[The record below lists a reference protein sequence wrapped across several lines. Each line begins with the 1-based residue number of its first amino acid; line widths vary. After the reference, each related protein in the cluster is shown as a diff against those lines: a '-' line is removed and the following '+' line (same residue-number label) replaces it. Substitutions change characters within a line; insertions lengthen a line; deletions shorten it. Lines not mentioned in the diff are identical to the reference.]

1 MSSAK
6 EADVTPQPGC
16 LARPDTAPGRRIA
29 ESALR
34 APSVHN
40 SQPWRWRLRG
50 GDLVDLY
57 ADRGRQLA
65 VADPVGR
72 NLTISCGAALHH
84 AAVAA
89 QAYGWPA
96 EITRLP
102 DPRDVDL
109 LATLHLRRG
118 NQPPRA
124 LADLEALHER
134 RTDRRRFTS
143 WPIPPERLA
152 RLAAS
157 VGVGQVRVVP
167 VTAAPDRV
175 RVELLVS
182 RATTIE
188 RADRGLMSEQRSWL
202 DHSDVDGIP
211 SELLP
216 GPGARAPSRMSRFV
230 EEAPGDDAGTSIES
244 SDGLLVIA
252 TDADG
257 PEAWLRA
264 GEALGQLWLH
274 AMNDGLSVVPLSQ
287 VIEVD
292 ETRTALHHEVLGGL
306 LHPQL
311 LVRIGWQEIARSP
324 LPRTPRRRLEEVLL
338 PGAPKR

>member
-1 MSSAK
+1 MSRTK
-6 EADVTPQPGC
+6 EADVTSGVTGF
-16 LARPDTAPGRRIA
+16 ARPDTAPGLRIA
-29 ESALR
+29 ELALR

-40 SQPWRWRLRG
+40 SQPWRWRVH
-50 GDLVDLY
+50 GDRLDLF
-57 ADRGRQLA
+57 ADRERLLA
-65 VADPVGR
+65 VADPDGR
-72 NLTISCGAALHH
+72 SLVISCGAALHH

-89 QAYGWPA
+89 RALGWPA
-96 EITRLP
+96 EVTRMP
-102 DPRDVDL
+102 DPRDPDH
-109 LATLHLRRG
+109 LASLHLCRG
-118 NQPPRA
+118 PQPPRA
-124 LADLEALHER
+124 VADLEALQER

-152 RLAAS
+152 RLASS
-157 VGVGQVRVVP
+157 VVIDQARVVP

-188 RADRGLMSEQRSWL
+188 KADRRFAAEQRSWL
-202 DHSDVDGIP
+202 DRSAVDGIP

-216 GPGARAPSRMSRFV
+216 EPDARTPTRVSRFI
-230 EEAPGDDAGTSIES
+230 EESAEEDSRGSIEN
-244 SDGLLVIA
+244 SDGLLVIG

-264 GEALGQLWLH
+264 GEALSQGWLH

-292 ETRTALHHEVLGGL
+292 ETRSALHHEVLGGL

-311 LVRIGWQEIARSP
+311 LIRIGWQEIARSP
-324 LPRTPRRRLEEVLL
+324 LPRTPRRPLDDVLL
-338 PGAPKR
+338 DARRR

>member
-1 MSSAK
+1 MSRTK
-6 EADVTPQPGC
+6 EAGVTSGAANF
-16 LARPDTAPGRRIA
+16 ARPDSAPGMRVA

-34 APSVHN
+34 APSIHN
-40 SQPWRWRLRG
+40 SQPWRWRVRG
-50 GDLVDLY
+50 DRVELH
-57 ADRGRQLA
+57 ADRSRQLPM
-65 VADPVGR
+65 ADPSGR
-72 NLTISCGAALHH
+72 NLTISCGAALHQ

-89 QAYGWPA
+89 QALGWPA
-96 EITRLP
+96 EVTRVP
-102 DPRDVDL
+102 DPRDPDH
-109 LATLHLRRG
+109 LATLHLRSGAR
-118 NQPPRA
+118 PPHA
-124 LADLEALHER
+124 VADLQALQER

-157 VGVGQVRVVP
+157 VDVDQVRVVP

-182 RATTIE
+182 RATTLE
-188 RADRGLMSEQRSWL
+188 KADRRFAAEQRSWL

-211 SELLP
+211 RELLP
-216 GPGARAPSRMSRFV
+216 EPGSGTPSRVSRFV
-230 EEAPGDDAGTSIES
+230 EEVPEEDPRGSIEN
-244 SDGLLVIA
+244 SDGLLVIS
-252 TDADG
+252 TETDG

-264 GEALGQLWLH
+264 GEALSELWLN

-292 ETRTALHHEVLGGL
+292 ETRAALHHEVLGGL

-311 LVRIGWQEIARSP
+311 LVRTGWQEISRSS
-324 LPRTPRRRLEEVLL
+324 LPRTPRRPLDVVLM
-338 PGAPKR
+338 PGSRGR

>member
-1 MSSAK
+1 M
-6 EADVTPQPGC
+6 TPGAGSV
-16 LARPDTAPGRRIA
+16 ARPATAPGQRIA
-29 ESALR
+29 EAALR
-34 APSVHN
+34 APSIHN
-40 SQPWRWRLRG
+40 SQPWRWRVRG
-50 GDLVDLY
+50 DEVDLY
-57 ADRGRQLA
+57 ADRRRQLA
-65 VADPVGR
+65 VADAAGR

-102 DPRDVDL
+102 DPRDPDL
-109 LATLHLRRG
+109 LARLHLWRG
-118 NQPPRA
+118 SELPRA
-124 LADLEALHER
+124 LADLEALQER

-157 VGVGQVRVVP
+157 VGVDQVRVVP

-188 RADRGLMSEQRSWL
+188 KAPPGCPTPPPPGRPHR
-202 DHSDVDGIP
+202 
-211 SELLP
+211 P
-216 GPGARAPSRMSRFV
+216 GPATPRARRRGRGPRTPSRVSRFV
-230 EEAPGDDAGTSIES
+230 EEALEDDAGLIEN

-252 TDADG
+252 TDADD
-257 PEAWLRA
+257 PQAWLRA

-287 VIEVD
+287 VVEVD
-292 ETRTALHHEVLGGL
+292 ETRSALHHEVLGGL

-311 LVRIGWQEIARSP
+311 LVRIGWQEIARST
-324 LPRTPRRRLEEVLL
+324 LPRTPRRPLDEVLL
-338 PGAPKR
+338 PGAPER

>member
-1 MSSAK
+1 MSRTEE
-6 EADVTPQPGC
+6 EAVTTGAGST
-16 LARPDTAPGRRIA
+16 ARTDTAPGLRIA
-29 ESALR
+29 EAALR
-34 APSVHN
+34 APSIHN
-40 SQPWRWRLRG
+40 TQPWRWRVDANR
-50 GDLVDLY
+50 VDLY
-57 ADRGRQLA
+57 ADRARQLTA
-65 VADPVGR
+65 ADPVGR
-72 NLTISCGAALHH
+72 NLAISCGAALHQ

-89 QAYGWPA
+89 RAYGWPA

-102 DPRDVDL
+102 VPRDPDL

-118 NQPPRA
+118 SQLPRA
-124 LADLEALHER
+124 LQDLEALQER

-157 VGVGQVRVVP
+157 VGVDQVRVVP
-167 VTAAPDRV
+167 VTAAHDRV

-182 RATTIE
+182 RAMTIQK
-188 RADRGLMSEQRSWL
+188 ADRRFANEQRSWL
-202 DHSDVDGIP
+202 DRSDVDGIP
-211 SELLP
+211 RELLP
-216 GPGARAPSRMSRFV
+216 APGAGAPSRGSRFV
-230 EEAPGDDAGTSIES
+230 EGPVEDDNRGSIET

-252 TDADG
+252 TNADD
-257 PEAWLRA
+257 PDAWLRT
-264 GEALGQLWLH
+264 GEALGELWLH

-292 ETRTALHHEVLGGL
+292 ETRTALHHELLGGL

-324 LPRTPRRRLEEVLL
+324 IPRTPRRPLAEVLVSE
-338 PGAPKR
+338 PSRD

>member
-1 MSSAK
+1 MTSGAGSA
-6 EADVTPQPGC
+6 T
-16 LARPDTAPGRRIA
+16 RPDTAPGLRIA
-29 ESALR
+29 EAALR
-34 APSVHN
+34 APSIHN
-40 SQPWRWRLRG
+40 SQPWRWRVDR
-50 GDLVDLY
+50 DRVDLY
-57 ADRGRQLA
+57 ADRDRQLA
-65 VADPVGR
+65 QADPAGR
-72 NLTISCGAALHH
+72 NLAISCGAALYQ

-102 DPRDVDL
+102 DPRDPDL

-118 NQPPRA
+118 NQLPRA
-124 LADLEALHER
+124 LQDLEALQER

-152 RLAAS
+152 HLAAS
-157 VGVGQVRVVP
+157 VGVDRVRVVP
-167 VTAAPDRV
+167 VTAAHDRV

-182 RATTIE
+182 RATTIQK
-188 RADRGLMSEQRSWL
+188 ADRRFAKEQRSWL
-202 DHSDVDGIP
+202 DRSDVDGIP
-211 SELLP
+211 RELLP
-216 GPGARAPSRMSRFV
+216 APGGTGTPSRGSRFV
-230 EEAPGDDAGTSIES
+230 EEPAEDDLRSSIEN

-252 TDADG
+252 TDADDLD
-257 PEAWLRA
+257 AWLRA
-264 GEALGQLWLH
+264 GEALGQVWLH

-292 ETRTALHHEVLGGL
+292 ETRTALHHDLLGGL

-324 LPRTPRRRLEEVLL
+324 IPRTPRRPLAEVLVTK
-338 PGAPKR
+338 KRRG

>member
-1 MSSAK
+1 M
-6 EADVTPQPGC
+6 TPGAGSV
-16 LARPDTAPGRRIA
+16 ARPATAPGQRIA
-29 ESALR
+29 EAALR
-34 APSVHN
+34 APSIHN
-40 SQPWRWRLRG
+40 SQPWRWRVRG
-50 GDLVDLY
+50 DEVDLY
-57 ADRGRQLA
+57 ADRRRQLA
-65 VADPVGR
+65 VADAAGR

-102 DPRDVDL
+102 DPRDPDL
-109 LATLHLRRG
+109 LARLHLWRG
-118 NQPPRA
+118 SELPRA
-124 LADLEALHER
+124 LADLEALQER

-157 VGVGQVRVVP
+157 VGVDQVRVVP

-188 RADRGLMSEQRSWL
+188 KADQRFANEQRSWL

-216 GPGARAPSRMSRFV
+216 GPGARTPRRVSRFV
-230 EEAPGDDAGTSIES
+230 EGAREGDAGLIEN
-244 SDGLLVIA
+244 SDRLRVIA
-252 TDADG
+252 TDADD
-257 PEAWLRA
+257 PQAWLRA

-287 VIEVD
+287 VVEVD
-292 ETRTALHHEVLGGL
+292 ETRSALHHEVLGGL

-311 LVRIGWQEIARSP
+311 LVRIGWQEIARST
-324 LPRTPRRRLEEVLL
+324 LPRTPRRPLDEVLL
-338 PGAPKR
+338 PGAPER